1 MVIRERMSDEK
12 TSFTKV
18 VISDMSETNP
28 SLAETTSIDEE
39 IVAYLDGELDAENEA
54 RVVRRLSDDPAYRLR
69 LNQLQQA
76 WELLDK
82 LRGTEADDEFTAS
95 TVAMV
100 AVQAEQ
106 EAKSQQVR
114 TVQKQSLAW
123 AALVAVVL
131 LSVASGYSV
140 LHRRLT
146 RADRNLVRDLPV
158 IEHVDEY
165 SNIDNVS
172 FLKALESENL
182 FPSEVDDGT

>member
-1 MVIRERMSDEK
+1 MNES
-12 TSFTKV
+12 
-18 VISDMSETNP
+18 NP

-39 IVAYLDGELDAENEA
+39 IVAYLDGELDSEAEA
-54 RVVRRLSDDPAYRLR
+54 RVARRLSDDPAYRLR

-76 WELLDK
+76 WDLLDN

-106 EAKSQQVR
+106 EAKSQQMRVVR
-114 TVQKQSLAW
+114 QRSFAWLTLA
-123 AALVAVVL
+123 AVVL
-131 LSVASGYSV
+131 LSVVSGYVV

-165 SNIDNVS
+165 SNIDNLS
-172 FLKALESENL
+172 FLKALERENL

>member
-1 MVIRERMSDEK
+1 MNES
-12 TSFTKV
+12 
-18 VISDMSETNP
+18 NP

-39 IVAYLDGELDAENEA
+39 IVAYLDGELDSEGEA
-54 RVVRRLSDDPAYRLR
+54 RVARRLSDDPAYRLR

-76 WELLDK
+76 WDLLDN

-106 EAKSQQVR
+106 DAQSQQTRAVR
-114 TVQKQSLAW
+114 QRNLAW
-123 AALVAVVL
+123 LTLVAVML
-131 LSVASGYSV
+131 LSVVSGYVV

-165 SNIDNVS
+165 SNIDEVS
-172 FLKALESENL
+172 FLKLLARENL